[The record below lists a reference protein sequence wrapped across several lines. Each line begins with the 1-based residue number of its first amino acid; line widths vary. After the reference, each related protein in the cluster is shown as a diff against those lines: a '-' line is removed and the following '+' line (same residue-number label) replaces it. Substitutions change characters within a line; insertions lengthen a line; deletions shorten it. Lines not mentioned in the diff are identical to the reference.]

1 LPRASQKTSKGF
13 VESFRIFLFGFGLFA
28 FLDFLFARQFA
39 SVAVSRSFCD
49 NCFSSLYCLFRFGT
63 GVSFVGEN
71 ARLNEMI
78 SISEAL
84 KIIKREIFVLEIETV
99 DLQKSTG
106 RILAEDIFA
115 DMDLPPFD
123 RSQMDGFAVKT
134 ADAIKK
140 TPVKLKIIGESVAGK
155 GFDGEMKSGE
165 AVRIMTGARVP
176 DGADAVQKVE
186 LTNETKDCVEILEPT
201 KVKQNIIK
209 RGEEIRKGE
218 KIFEKGETI
227 TENMIAALASF
238 GYAKVPVFVK
248 PKVSILATG
257 SEIVDVSDKPQKDRI
272 RNSNSLMLLSL
283 AEKAGA
289 ETEILPLV
297 GDDFEKL
304 KNTIAEAVA
313 LAKSKIQ
320 SPKSKVR
327 ENKSKIQNPKSK
339 ILIITGGVS
348 VGDYD
353 YTRPALRES
362 GAKIFFEKVCLKPGK
377 PMVFAKLND
386 TLVFGLP
393 GNPVSVAVT
402 FYLFARAAILQMQGA
417 KNCHLREGY
426 AVASGKIK
434 GAKERDSFLPVSV
447 ETNDKGQ
454 LIIESLRFT
463 GSSNFIAF
471 ARANALVCVPKGETL
486 EKDTIAKILFLT

>member
-1 LPRASQKTSKGF
+1 
-13 VESFRIFLFGFGLFA
+13 
-28 FLDFLFARQFA
+28 
-39 SVAVSRSFCD
+39 
-49 NCFSSLYCLFRFGT
+49 
-63 GVSFVGEN
+63 
-71 ARLNEMI
+71 MI
-78 SISEAL
+78 QILEAL
-84 KIIKREIFVLEIETV
+84 KIIWRETAVLGIETI
-99 DLQKSTG
+99 DLSESIS
-106 RILAEDIFA
+106 RVLAEEVFA
-115 DMDLPPFD
+115 DMDLPPFA
-123 RSQMDGFAVKT
+123 RSQMDGFAVKSANT
-134 ADAIKK
+134 KK
-140 TPVKLKIIGESVAGK
+140 TPVKLKIIGESIAGK
-155 GFDGEMKSGE
+155 GFDGFVKTGE

-186 LTNETKDCVEILEPT
+186 LTKETNDCIEILELT
-201 KVKQNIIK
+201 KAKQNIVG
-209 RGEEIRKGE
+209 RGEEIKAGE
-218 KIFEKGETI
+218 RIFEKGEAI

-238 GYAKVPVFVK
+238 GYARVSVFQK

-257 SEIVDVSDKPQKDRI
+257 SEIVDVFETPQKDQI

-304 KNTIAEAVA
+304 KSTIADAVGGEQ
-313 LAKSKIQ
+313 SKDQ
-320 SPKSKVR
+320 SPKSEVQ
-327 ENKSKIQNPKSK
+327 ENKSKIQNPEPK

-353 YTRPALRES
+353 FTKPALREL
-362 GAKIFFEKVCLKPGK
+362 GAEIFFEKVSLKPGK
-377 PMVFAKLND
+377 PSVFARLND

-402 FYLFARAAILQMQGA
+402 FHLFARAAILRMQGA
-417 KNCHLREGY
+417 KNSELRQGF
-426 AVASGKIK
+426 AVASGRIK
-434 GAKERDSFLPVSV
+434 GAKERDSFLPVLV

-471 ARANALVCVPKGETL
+471 ARANALVFVPKGEIL
-486 EKDTIAKILFLT
+486 EQNAVAKILFLV